1 MKAMQIT
8 QKLVRH
14 GARAGRRTRA
24 SWCARTYPRRAGRVI
39 EVHSAGVSFPDL
51 LQTRGEYQD
60 RPRLPFIPG
69 CEVGGVV
76 VTAPASS
83 GLKPGDHVAAYCA
96 DGGFAEYALA
106 PAHLIFA
113 TEQLLDHDQAAA
125 LLLNYHTAYFALVTR
140 GRLQPGEKVLVHGAA
155 GGLGTATLQIA
166 KGLGAETIA
175 VVSTPEKAEV
185 ARRAGA
191 DHCVLSTEG
200 WKDEVLELTGGGVDL
215 LHPVGGDRF
224 TDSLRALKRAGRL
237 VIVGFAAGEIPQI
250 KANRIL
256 LRNVDV
262 IGAYW
267 GGWPLEDRVLSQHIN
282 AESGTSRVPGASIR
296 LSALGFRWKMSPLHC
311 VCSMNAR
318 QSARSC
324 SGSGDGE

>member
-8 QKLVRH
+8 QETGPGTALAV
-14 GARAGRRTRA
+14 ANVPEPAGEHVLA
-24 SWCARTYPRRAGRVI
+24 PGEAGVLI

-51 LQTRGEYQD
+51 LQTRGQYQD
-60 RPRLPFIPG
+60 RPALPFTPG

-76 VTAPASS
+76 VTAPTSS
-83 GLKPGDHVAAYCA
+83 GLRPGDHVAAYCA

-106 PAHLIFA
+106 PVHLTFA

-140 GRLQPGEKVLVHGAA
+140 GRLQAGETVLVHGAA
-155 GGLGTATLQIA
+155 GGLGTATLQVA
-166 KGLGAETIA
+166 KGLGAKTVA
-175 VVSTPEKAEV
+175 VISTPEKAEI

-191 DHCVLSTEG
+191 DHCVYSSDG
-200 WKDEVLELTGGGVDL
+200 WKDEVLALTRGGVEL
-215 LHPVGGDRF
+215 LVDPVGGDRF

-237 VIVGFAAGEIPQI
+237 VIVGFAAGDIPKI
-250 KANRIL
+250 AANRVL

-267 GGWPLEDRVLSQHIN
+267 GGWPVEDQELSRHIN
-282 AESGTSRVPGASIR
+282 EEIRKLARAGSINPIVGARFPLDDVAGALR
-296 LSALGFRWKMSPLHC
+296 LLDERAAVGKVVLTVR
-311 VCSMNAR
+311 
-318 QSARSC
+318 
-324 SGSGDGE
+324 